1 MQRSETLP
9 HIWCHG
15 VGPTEE
21 IFRLSVKHCLR
32 ASGPSSEEK
41 LVDDFPIQ
49 ERPFSLVSMRLDGL
63 FAEFDDLTRLELP
76 RISME
81 IFDHFLRDGSF
92 ARFTEQFLNATWNI
106 LRKSSWRMV
115 SPCKIRCCVAR
126 ATLTWV
132 AGANGLF
139 LTQSG

>member
-21 IFRLSVKHCLR
+21 IFRLSVKHRLR

-49 ERPFSLVSMRLDGL
+49 EHPFSLVSMRLDGL
-63 FAEFDDLTRLELP
+63 FAEFDDLARLELP
-76 RISME
+76 RIGTE
-81 IFDHFLRDGSF
+81 FFDHFRSEEHTSELQS
-92 ARFTEQFLNATWNI
+92 QFHL
-106 LRKSSWRMV
+106 
-115 SPCKIRCCVAR
+115 
-126 ATLTWV
+126 
-132 AGANGLF
+132 
-139 LTQSG
+139 